1 MLKTLSGLIRLGSAA
16 VQTRAEIGTEK
27 AELNP
32 VYRYDDL
39 GARADI
45 LRLGGAE
52 QRTRADSP
60 DGRFELIPVQRWE
73 MNGAAR

>member
-16 VQTRAEIGTEK
+16 VHTRAEIGLEK

-45 LRLGGAE
+45 VRLGAAE
-52 QRTRADSP
+52 RQTRADSP
-60 DGRFELIPVQRWE
+60 DGHFELIPVQRWE
-73 MNGAAR
+73 MNGATR

>member
-16 VQTRAEIGTEK
+16 AHTRAEDEFGK
-27 AELNP
+27 SELNP

-45 LRLGGAE
+45 VRLGAAE
-52 QRTRADSP
+52 RQTRADSP
-60 DGRFELIPVQRWE
+60 EGHLELIPVQRWE
-73 MNGAAR
+73 MNGATR